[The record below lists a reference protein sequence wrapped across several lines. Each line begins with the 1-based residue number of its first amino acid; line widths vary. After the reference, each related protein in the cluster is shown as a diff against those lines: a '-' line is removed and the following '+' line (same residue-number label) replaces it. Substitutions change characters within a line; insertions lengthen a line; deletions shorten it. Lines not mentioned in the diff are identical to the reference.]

1 MLTFLLAMENH
12 PESMRRA
19 QEELDTV
26 CKDRLPT
33 IADRKQLPYLD
44 AVLAEV
50 LRWVSITP
58 LSPYFCSSRSLYT
71 SHAHRPVRQFRAR

>member
-1 MLTFLLAMENH
+1 MANH

-19 QEELDTV
+19 QQELDMV

-33 IADRKQLPYLD
+33 IADRKQLPYLE

-58 LSPYFCSSRSLYT
+58 LSECRPSSHPPYT
-71 SHAHRPVRQFRAR
+71 AHAHRSVPQFRVK

>member
-1 MLTFLLAMENH
+1 MAKH
-12 PESMRRA
+12 PEVMRRA

-33 IADRKQLPYLD
+33 MADRKQLPYLD

-50 LRWVSITP
+50 LRWVSIAP
-58 LSPYFCSSRSLYT
+58 VSAYHSYSLLRRGLY
-71 SHAHRPVRQFRAR
+71 AHHPFL